1 MDNQRTIL
9 EKAES
14 LFMRYGVKSVSMDD
28 VARELGISKKTL
40 YQHFATKE
48 DLLIQTLQ
56 HNRRCELAYIAD
68 TLAKAGNALEEI
80 VEIAHMVIRSLKKIS
95 PSLIFD
101 LKKYHPEAFKVLED
115 TTRTDIYER
124 IRANLEKGIAQGLYL
139 PHLDVEI
146 MARIHVN
153 SFNLIMDERLF
164 PDNIPKDQVFREY
177 IMHYLRGI
185 ISPLGLQYLEKYMQI

>member
-1 MDNQRTIL
+1 
-9 EKAES
+9 
-14 LFMRYGVKSVSMDD
+14 MRYGVKSVSMDD

-40 YQHFATKE
+40 YQYFATKE

-56 HNRRCELAYIAD
+56 HNRRCELAHIAD

-80 VEIAHMVIRSLKKIS
+80 VEIARMVIRSLQKIS

-101 LKKYHPEAFKVLED
+101 LKKYHPEAFKVLEN

-139 PHLDVEI
+139 PDLDVEI

-185 ISPLGLQYLEKYMQI
+185 ISPLGLQYLQKYMQI